1 VQFDTFFRVSSYATV
16 ACGVLALA
24 LTGGVGWPLAL
35 VLALLL
41 GAAWRLEGTRLQLSE
56 RVSLVAVLASLPL
69 FYVDWKLQTGALGVE
84 SSRASVSALGH
95 FIVFLSLVKIFG
107 GKQDRDWLFLYLI
120 SFFEVLLA
128 AGLSLSPRFVVALFL
143 YAFAALTTVVCFEI
157 RKARRRVPARET
169 RYLRATQAGGLRRLF
184 VRGGAERA
192 TRAPRAGDARRFL
205 FVSVCLLA
213 LIFALAAPL
222 FFFVPRLGGSALSRA
237 EGGGVA
243 GLVGFSDEVTIGE
256 YGRLQQS
263 EQVVMR
269 VRVEDPTATRNLYL
283 RWRGVALDQF
293 DGRTWR
299 RTAPPDSPARI
310 YLKPGEH
317 NVFQFGTTSSLDRL
331 TTQTFFVEPN
341 DTPVLFAAARAVA
354 VQGALP
360 YVGRDS
366 EGDLYARAHPT
377 ERAAYRVYS
386 DTSDPPPE
394 ALRSDLGPY
403 TRAATD
409 RYLQLPS
416 KLDPRIPQLAR
427 GLIRETGNRY
437 DAANVVAQYF
447 RNNFRY
453 SLDLEA
459 GGDDPLADF
468 LFRVRA
474 GHCEY
479 FATSMAVMLRSV
491 GVAARVV
498 NGFQMGDYNDA
509 ADVFTV
515 RQSDAHSW
523 VEVYF
528 PREDAWVA
536 FDPTPAAGRPGHG
549 GQAGVRGAF
558 SKYAEA
564 LEVFWIQWV
573 VGYDRQDQQ
582 QLATDARRGLA
593 TYQQRGTH
601 FLGALTAKLSA
612 LWSNASTL
620 LRARGRPFGVDP
632 LLIVLPGS
640 AVAIVIYLAARRRGY
655 SLRRGLREWR
665 SAGSRPSAVAF
676 YERMS
681 RALAS
686 RGLRRDA
693 HQTPLEFAGAL
704 GVHEAVLVTRAYN
717 RVRFGA
723 HELSPD
729 EAARVENWLRKIEAA
744 DTR

>member
-1 VQFDTFFRVSSYATV
+1 MQFDTFFRVSSYATV

-35 VLALLL
+35 ALALLL
-41 GAAWRLEGTRLQLSE
+41 GAAWKLEGTKWQLSE
-56 RVSLVAVLASLPL
+56 RVSLAAVLASLPL
-69 FYVDWKLQTGALGVE
+69 FYVDWKLQTAAFGVE

-95 FIVFLSLVKIFG
+95 FIVFLSLVKLFG
-107 GKQDRDWLFLYLI
+107 RKQDRDWLFLYLI
-120 SFFEVLLA
+120 SFFEVLLS
-128 AGLSLSPRFVVALFL
+128 AGLSLSPRFVAALFL
-143 YAFAALTTVVCFEI
+143 YTFAALTTVVCFEI

-169 RYLRATQAGGLRRLF
+169 RYLRAARQGRLRRLF
-184 VRGGAERA
+184 ARHEAERM
-192 TRAPRAGDARRFL
+192 TKPPRAGDARRFL

-222 FFFVPRLGGSALSRA
+222 FFFIPRLGGSALARA
-237 EGGGVA
+237 DGSGVA

-263 EQVVMR
+263 ERVVMR
-269 VRVEDPTATRNLYL
+269 VRVEDPTAARNLYL
-283 RWRGVALDQF
+283 RWRGVALDEF

-299 RTAPPDSPARI
+299 RTAPPDTPARF
-310 YLKPGEH
+310 YQKPDERNAFH
-317 NVFQFGTTSSLDRL
+317 FGTTQSLERL

-341 DTPVLFAAARAVA
+341 DTDVLFAAARVVA
-354 VQGALP
+354 VQGQLP
-360 YVGRDS
+360 YVGRDRES
-366 EGDLYARAHPT
+366 DLYTRPHPT
-377 ERAAYRVYS
+377 ERVAYRVYS
-386 DTSDPPPE
+386 DTTNPPLE
-394 ALRSDLGPY
+394 ALRSDNGPY
-403 TRAATD
+403 TRGVAD
-409 RYLQLPS
+409 RYLQLPAR
-416 KLDPRIPQLAR
+416 LDARIPQLTR
-427 GLIRETGNRY
+427 SLIREADNRY
-437 DAANVVAQYF
+437 DAATIVEQYF

-468 LFRVRA
+468 MFRVRA

-491 GVAARVV
+491 GIASRVV

-528 PREDAWVA
+528 PQNDSWVA
-536 FDPTPAAGRPGHG
+536 FDPTPAVGRPGHG
-549 GQAGVRGAF
+549 EQAGLRGAF

-582 QLATDARRGLA
+582 QLATDARRDLA
-593 TYQQRGTH
+593 AYQQKGTR
-601 FLGALTAKLSA
+601 FLGALTARLSA
-612 LWSNASTL
+612 LWSNTSTL

-632 LLIVLPGS
+632 ALVVLLCVAAALIVYL
-640 AVAIVIYLAARRRGY
+640 VARGRGF

-665 SAGSRPSAVAF
+665 TGGARPSAVAF
-676 YERMS
+676 YERMT

-686 RGLRRDA
+686 RGLRREP

-704 GVHEAVLVTRAYN
+704 GVNEAVLVTRAYN

-723 HELSPD
+723 QELTAD
-729 EAARVENWLRKIEAA
+729 EAARVEDWLRKIE
-744 DTR
+744 TTG